1 MEILDEAV
9 GLCIRCLG
17 DRDGGVKPA
26 SRSKLLDN
34 PLDQRLCQV
43 WDNSTP
49 WKPFPRD
56 YIVGP
61 ILFRTFDEAMARKMQ
76 LVAHRE
82 CW

>member
-34 PLDQRLCQV
+34 PLDQRLLSGLGQF
-43 WDNSTP
+43 NS
-49 WKPFPRD
+49 
-56 YIVGP
+56 
-61 ILFRTFDEAMARKMQ
+61 LEAISQRLHSRANTLQ
-76 LVAHRE
+76 NF
-82 CW
+82 

>member
-34 PLDQRLCQV
+34 PLDQRLLSGLGQF
-43 WDNSTP
+43 NS
-49 WKPFPRD
+49 
-56 YIVGP
+56 
-61 ILFRTFDEAMARKMQ
+61 LEAISQRLHSWANTLQ
-76 LVAHRE
+76 NF
-82 CW
+82 